1 MLLVIAG
8 YFGHTHFSAWTGG
21 THFRPQFI
29 WGLCECVLEGLNQNT
44 GYNWGGNVGSTF
56 FFNFFINHACNYFFY
71 DDDDGVILLICVTS
85 NLIMIINYVMSYRAN
100 NPVNYMDLDKYFH
113 QLKSSSNW

>member
-44 GYNWGGNVGSTF
+44 GYNWGGNVGSTIF
-56 FFNFFINHACNYFFY
+56 F
-71 DDDDGVILLICVTS
+71 
-85 NLIMIINYVMSYRAN
+85 
-100 NPVNYMDLDKYFH
+100 
-113 QLKSSSNW
+113 